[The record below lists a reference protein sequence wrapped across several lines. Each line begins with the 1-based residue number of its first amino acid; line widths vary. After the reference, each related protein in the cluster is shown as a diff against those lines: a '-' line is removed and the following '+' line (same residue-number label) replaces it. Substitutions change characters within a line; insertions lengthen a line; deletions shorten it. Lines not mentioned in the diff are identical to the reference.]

1 MKHYETELPA
11 GYREAFTIDAA
22 NKKTGVTLNLVAAV
36 IMVAAM
42 IPAILIIRPGNILEG
57 FSFSRY
63 LITFGG
69 LLVYLVLHELV
80 HGAAYKLLTRQ
91 KLTFGLTATVAYCGV
106 PNIYVYRRASMIS
119 LLAPFCVFTVV
130 FGLLTALLHNPWD
143 KTFAAAVLAI
153 HLGGCV
159 GDLYDT
165 GLYLFRFRDPGTL
178 MRDTGP
184 KQTFYV
190 KG

>member
-130 FGLLTALLHNPWD
+130 FGLLTALLQNPWD

-153 HLGGCV
+153 DLGGCV

>member
-130 FGLLTALLHNPWD
+130 FGLLTALLQNAWD

>member
-11 GYREAFTIDAA
+11 GYREAYTIDAA

-91 KLTFGLTATVAYCGV
+91 KLTFEQLQIYYQSRGLMLHDRFEETLDLLTEDGKYNYIAY
-106 PNIYVYRRASMIS
+106 
-119 LLAPFCVFTVV
+119 LLA
-130 FGLLTALLHNPWD
+130 D
-143 KTFAAAVLAI
+143 
-153 HLGGCV
+153 
-159 GDLYDT
+159 
-165 GLYLFRFRDPGTL
+165 
-178 MRDTGP
+178 
-184 KQTFYV
+184 
-190 KG
+190 